1 MRRSLRHI
9 AAVASIILVAAC
21 TDTATGPTP
30 LASSPSERVAG
41 TPAGGAVAV
50 TVSAPDAIAC
60 GGVAD
65 VTITAS
71 GRDEQ
76 RPLDVVVLMDASA
89 GIGSANWTLMKQRVS
104 ALIDGFSWSATGNRM
119 AIVQFSGYAIS
130 RHPFGS
136 PQSVS
141 ALKGT
146 ANALA
151 YSGGQS
157 WMRLAVQRA
166 IEQYD
171 EYPRANSTKVV
182 ILITDGNPNPLA
194 TQEPCALAAQLASR
208 GVTTL
213 IFGMGANWT
222 SANVSCLV
230 ADPATQ
236 IYAADRT
243 SEMVA
248 ALRARQVSQ
257 PAVKSV
263 TISSTI
269 ASGFT
274 LEGTPVASAGTV
286 SLTGSTLSWTMPDL
300 GAAPQTVTVRLR
312 ATSATGNQAP
322 AVTGSSVRYTLNGT
336 TTIQQ
341 MGDLTVDVASCDVT
355 PPEVVADV
363 TGTLGNEGWYR
374 SNVGVSWRVS
384 DPESAF
390 AILEGC
396 TASSVM
402 EDTNGQTFGCS
413 ASSLGGTRTESIT
426 IRRDATAPVIA
437 FSGVAATYRIGETIR
452 ITCAATDAM
461 SGLAASECPSVDAG
475 AWTYGPGTHTLRAIA
490 VDVAGN
496 STQGSATFT
505 VSLTYQGL
513 CDLTRAWVSDR
524 HAANKLCHALEQ
536 AESHALRN
544 RGRGDPASEM
554 LKHYIRWVGQE
565 PDSVVSA
572 QQRAT
577 LIGLAREL

>member
-9 AAVASIILVAAC
+9 AASASIILVAAC
-21 TDTATGPTP
+21 TDTATGPAPMVIT
-30 LASSPSERVAG
+30 PSERVAG

-104 ALIDGFSWSATGNRM
+104 ALIDGFAWSATGNRM

-213 IFGMGANWT
+213 IFGMGAAWT
-222 SANVSCLV
+222 SANVSCL
-230 ADPATQ
+230 ASDPATQ
-236 IYAADRT
+236 IYAPDRT
-243 SEMVA
+243 SEMTA

-269 ASGFT
+269 ASGFMV
-274 LEGTPVASAGTV
+274 EGTPVASAGAV
-286 SLTGSTLSWTMPDL
+286 SLSGSTLSWTMSDL
-300 GAAPQTVTVRLR
+300 GSAPQTVTLRVR
-312 ATSATGNQAP
+312 ATSAAGSQAP

-341 MGDLTVDVASCDVT
+341 MSDLTVDVASCDVT
-355 PPEVVADV
+355 PPDIVADV
-363 TGTLGNEGWYR
+363 TGTPGNEGWYR
-374 SNVGVSWRVS
+374 SNVSVSWRVS

-396 TASSVM
+396 TASSVI

-413 ASSLGGTRTESIT
+413 ASSLGGSESESIT
-426 IRRDATAPVIA
+426 IRRDATAPVIVFA
-437 FSGVAATYRIGETIR
+437 GNAATYPISSTIR
-452 ITCAATDAM
+452 ITCEVSDAM
-461 SGLAASECPSVDAG
+461 SGLAASSCPSVDAG
-475 AWTYGPGTHTLRAIA
+475 AWTYGPGTHTLRATA
-490 VDVAGN
+490 MDVAGN
-496 STQGSATFT
+496 PAERSVTFT
-505 VSLTYQGL
+505 VSLTYGAL

-524 HAANKLCHALEQ
+524 QSANKLCHALEQ
-536 AESHALRN
+536 AESHALRH
-544 RGRGDPASEM
+544 RGRGNPSSEM
-554 LKHYIRWVGQE
+554 IRHYIRWVSE
-565 PDSVVSA
+565 DATLSV

-577 LIGLAREL
+577 LNSLAREL